1 MKNETSPINDLSKI
15 EFNLYCTYLQ
25 GYMDW
30 KKTTMGGS
38 RNSVPDS
45 CCLFVSPGCGSNL
58 FEVTTTTSTTT
69 TKTTTTKITTTTQIT
84 TKEFQNN
91 EKEML
96 WFGLDCKFQNQYN
109 DRCLLDGGF
118 FYNADSLFN
127 AVLIDKDIFSYSKL
141 TIYMTV
147 FFRFRGI
154 KIKIFS
160 LF

>member
-1 MKNETSPINDLSKI
+1 
-15 EFNLYCTYLQ
+15 
-25 GYMDW
+25 
-30 KKTTMGGS
+30 
-38 RNSVPDS
+38 
-45 CCLFVSPGCGSNL
+45 
-58 FEVTTTTSTTT
+58 
-69 TKTTTTKITTTTQIT
+69 
-84 TKEFQNN
+84 
-91 EKEML
+91 ML

-141 TIYMTV
+141 QIYMTV
-147 FFRFRGI
+147 FFRFTGI